1 MRLIILIIAL
11 ALVGCA
17 SSKYDCASKN
27 FVGYGGKQAWKKGR

>member
-1 MRLIILIIAL
+1 MKVLILIAL
-11 ALVGCA
+11 LGLVSCA